1 MESSN
6 WASHAGCAGAGAQ
19 GWFAASVLRWPLEG
33 GREGVGPGGGGGGG
47 SPATAVPVNCLLTGA
62 GMTTNEEHFYNL
74 DIFINSV

>member
-33 GREGVGPGGGGGGG
+33 GREWAP
-47 SPATAVPVNCLLTGA
+47 GA
-62 GMTTNEEHFYNL
+62 GAVGARL
-74 DIFINSV
+74 PLLSL